1 MPGGAAPSPGRGFEM
16 LFSPLRIGGVEMR
29 NRILST
35 GHQTFL
41 ARDGVPGEDLIAY
54 HEARARGGAG
64 LIIVESARFHASAF
78 TDYPELVVTEDRAIP
93 AYRALAQA
101 VHRHGARI
109 FGQLSHGGRVSKRI
123 RGGLR
128 DVAFAPSAVPDNRF
142 HTMPRAMP
150 TAMVEELV
158 ESCAAAAGRM
168 AEAGLDGVELLA
180 SHGLLFAQFLNP
192 RTNLRDDRYGG
203 SFENRLRFLAE
214 SLAGVRRAVGDR
226 LVGMRISVDEMEP
239 DGLEV
244 TEVTA
249 ACKALAAM
257 GAIDYVNVTVG
268 SMAGHGGSVHVVPPM
283 EIPPAYV
290 APQAGLLRDATG
302 LPVFVAGRIN
312 QPQIA
317 EAVLRAGQAD
327 MCGMT
332 RAMIAD
338 PELPR
343 KARAGALDDIRACIA
358 CNQACIGHF
367 HAGYGI
373 SCIQNPLTGRE
384 ARLKPPARAEPGR
397 TVLVA
402 GGGPAGMKA
411 AVTAAERGYRVI
423 LCEASSRLGGQ
434 ALLAQL
440 LPERAEFGGLIT
452 NLQHALAQS
461 GVDLRLGTP
470 VDRALAERL
479 RPDAI
484 IVATGARPHE
494 PPVEGRENG
503 HVVGA
508 WDVLRGQAN
517 TGARVL
523 VADWRADWVGMG
535 VAERLVLD
543 GHQVTLAVNAPHA
556 GFNLQ
561 LYLRSHWVG
570 RLHRLGVEI
579 VPDARLYGVDGTTAF
594 LLHATSGDP
603 IIREAVDT
611 IVLATGHAAETQL
624 EAALEGLD
632 CPVLLAGDCLSPRSA
647 EEAIYE
653 GFMVGRLV

>member
-1 MPGGAAPSPGRGFEM
+1 MPRPFEM
-16 LFSPLRIGGVEMR
+16 LFSPFRLRGIEFR

-41 ARDGVPGEDLIAY
+41 ASDGVPGEAMIAY

-64 LIIVESARFHASAF
+64 LIIVESARFHASSL
-78 TDYPELVVTEDRAIP
+78 TDYPELIVTDDRCIP
-93 AYRALAQA
+93 AYRALAEA
-101 VHRHGARI
+101 VHRHGAKI
-109 FGQLSHGGRVSKRI
+109 FGQLSHAGRVSKRV

-128 DVAFAPSAVPDNRF
+128 EVAYAPSAVPDNRF

-150 TAMVEELV
+150 LAMVEEII
-158 ESCAAAAGRM
+158 ESVGAAAGRL

-203 SFENRLRFLAE
+203 TPENRQRFLVE
-214 SLAGVRRAVGDR
+214 SLAAMRRAMGDR
-226 LVGMRISVDEMEP
+226 ILGMRISAEEIEP
-239 DGLEV
+239 DGLQADEV
-244 TEVTA
+244 IA
-249 ACKALAAM
+249 ACKALAAI
-257 GAIDYVNVTVG
+257 GALDYVNITMG
-268 SMAGHGGSVHVVPPM
+268 SMAGQGGSIHVVPPM
-283 EIPPAYV
+283 GYAPAYV
-290 APQAGLLRDATG
+290 APQAGTLRAEAG

-338 PELPR
+338 PDIAM
-343 KARAGALDDIRACIA
+343 KAQAGRLDDIRACIA

-373 SCIQNPLTGRE
+373 SCIQNPVTGRE
-384 ARLKPPARAEPGR
+384 ATLTPLPRVEPGR
-397 TVLVA
+397 HILVI

-411 AVTAAERGYRVI
+411 AVTAAQRGHRVT
-423 LCEASSRLGGQ
+423 LCEAAPRLGGQ

-440 LPERAEFGGLIT
+440 LPDRAEFGGLIT
-452 NLQHALAQS
+452 NLEHELTQA
-461 GVDLRLGTP
+461 GVDVRLNTS
-470 VDRALAERL
+470 VDRAMVEAIA
-479 RPDAI
+479 PDAVI
-484 IVATGARPHE
+484 LATGARPHD
-494 PPVEGRENG
+494 PVIEGREDG
-503 HVVGA
+503 HVVDA
-508 WDVLRGQAN
+508 WSVIRGGAN
-517 TGARVL
+517 TGSRVL

-535 VAERLVLD
+535 LAEKLALA

-579 VPDARLYGVDGTTAF
+579 IPDARLHGVDGTTAF
-594 LLHATSGDP
+594 LLHTTSGEP

-611 IVLATGHAAETQL
+611 VVLASGHAADTTL
-624 EAALEGLD
+624 EEALDGLA
-632 CPVLLAGDCLSPRSA
+632 CPVRPVGDCLSPRSA

-653 GFMVGRLV
+653 GFIVGREM